1 MPIFL
6 AIAAVCVVAAV
17 FAPLVFSVFQRA
29 P

>member
-6 AIAAVCVVAAV
+6 AIATICVVAAV
-17 FAPLVFSVFQRA
+17 FAPFVFSVFQRA